1 MPGWDWGGASN
12 PNDREENNTSSNTS
26 KNTSNDTPSPGDTG
40 GEGGNNPTDNSN
52 SQFDSGNNNT
62 PYRDPIMDMV
72 DPSKIPGTPE
82 YSKIEK
88 ETYVTLPE
96 KKLKMSKGVRPEMTV
111 TLEEKAYWDRLDEQ
125 VDKVTGD
132 LGYQLEKRLVNFAK
146 NKIPI
151 VGMFLPS
158 YYPERTIAG
167 DRVAPQDIAMDR
179 PDQGSDFKKFDPSD
193 ADGIDFILQQIAM
206 GNNNWQ
212 DDPSW
217 WSNLPESQANK
228 YFQGMDNNANVSSD
242 YLSTH
247 NAAVAKI
254 NGLLQDNNKYEISKN
269 NGIFKDWLTGKGLI

>member
-12 PNDREENNTSSNTS
+12 PNDREENNTSNNTS
-26 KNTSNDTPSPGDTG
+26 APSPGDTG

-52 SQFDSGNNNT
+52 TQFDSGNNNT
-62 PYRDPIMDMV
+62 PYRDPLMDMV

-82 YSKIEK
+82 YIAEEK
-88 ETYVTLPE
+88 ETYVMLPE

-111 TLEEKAYWDRLDEQ
+111 TLEEKAYWDRLDAQ

-167 DRVAPQDIAMDR
+167 DRIGDQDRPMDR
-179 PDQGSDFKKFDPSD
+179 PDQDSDFKKVETKD
-193 ADGIDFILQQIAM
+193 DGIDFILSQIAM
-206 GNNNWQ
+206 GNNNWA
-212 DDPSW
+212 DYPSW
-217 WSNLPESQANK
+217 WSDLPESQANK

-242 YLSTH
+242 YLNTH

>member
-12 PNDREENNTSSNTS
+12 PNDREENNTSNNTS
-26 KNTSNDTPSPGDTG
+26 APSPGDTQ
-40 GEGGNNPTDNSN
+40 GEGGNNPSDNSDT
-52 SQFDSGNNNT
+52 QFDSGNNNT

-167 DRVAPQDIAMDR
+167 DRIGDQDRPMDR
-179 PDQGSDFKKFDPSD
+179 PDQASDFKKVETKD
-193 ADGIDFILQQIAM
+193 DGIDFILSQIAM
-206 GNNNWQ
+206 GNNNWA

-217 WSNLPESQANK
+217 WSDLPESQANK

-242 YLSTH
+242 YLNTH

>member
-1 MPGWDWGGASN
+1 MPGWDWGGADD
-12 PNDREENNTSSNTS
+12 PNDTSSSNNNDSGSSDDYGYGVTGNEPPQNT
-26 KNTSNDTPSPGDTG
+26 
-40 GEGGNNPTDNSN
+40 NN
-52 SQFDSGNNNT
+52 GNNNT

-96 KKLKMSKGVRPEMTV
+96 KKLKMSKGKRPEMTV
-111 TLEEKAYWDRLDEQ
+111 TLEEKRYWDRLDEQ
-125 VDKVTGD
+125 VDKVTGT

-167 DRVAPQDIAMDR
+167 DRVGDQDIPMDR
-179 PDQGSDFKKFDPSD
+179 PDQASDFKQVETKD
-193 ADGIDFILQQIAM
+193 DGIDFILSQIAM
-206 GNNNWQ
+206 GNNNWA

-217 WSNLPESQANK
+217 WSDLPESQANK
-228 YFQGMDNNANVSSD
+228 YFQGMDNNANVNSD
-242 YLSTH
+242 YLNTH

>member
-12 PNDREENNTSSNTS
+12 PNDTEENNTSN
-26 KNTSNDTPSPGDTG
+26 NNSNDTPSPGDTG

-52 SQFDSGNNNT
+52 TQFDSGNNNT

-82 YSKIEK
+82 YIKREK

-132 LGYQLEKRLVNFAK
+132 LGYRLEKRLAAFAK
-146 NKIPI
+146 SKIPI
-151 VGMFLPS
+151 VGMFLPTI
-158 YYPERTIAG
+158 YPERTIAG
-167 DRVAPQDIAMDR
+167 DRIGDQDRPMDR
-179 PDQGSDFKKFDPSD
+179 PDQASDFKKVETKD
-193 ADGIDFILQQIAM
+193 DGIDFILSQIAM
-206 GNNNWQ
+206 GNNNWA

-217 WSNLPESQANK
+217 WSDLPESQANK
-228 YFQGMDNNANVSSD
+228 YFQGMDQDNSVNKD

>member
-1 MPGWDWGGASN
+1 MPGWDWGGADD
-12 PNDREENNTSSNTS
+12 PNDTSSSNTS
-26 KNTSNDTPSPGDTG
+26 NNTSAPSPGDTG
-40 GEGGNNPTDNSN
+40 GEGGNNPSDNSN
-52 SQFDSGNNNT
+52 SQFDSGNDNT

-151 VGMFLPS
+151 VGMFLPTI
-158 YYPERTIAG
+158 YPKRTIAG
-167 DRVAPQDIAMDR
+167 DRVAPQDIAIDR
-179 PDQGSDFKKFDPSD
+179 PDQASDFKKFETQDE
-193 ADGIDFILQQIAM
+193 GTDFILQQIAM
-206 GNNNWQ
+206 GNNNWA

-217 WSNLPESQANK
+217 WSDLPESQANK
-228 YFQGMDNNANVSSD
+228 YFQGMDQGQGVSKD
-242 YLSTH
+242 YLNTH

>member
-26 KNTSNDTPSPGDTG
+26 NNTSNDTPSPGDTG

-52 SQFDSGNNNT
+52 TQFDSGNNNT

-146 NKIPI
+146 NKIPL
-151 VGMFLPS
+151 GFLLPTI
-158 YYPERTIAG
+158 YPERTIAG

-179 PDQGSDFKKFDPSD
+179 PDQASDFKKAETKD
-193 ADGIDFILQQIAM
+193 DGIDFILSQIAM
-206 GNNNWQ
+206 GNNNWA

-217 WSNLPESQANK
+217 WSDLPESQANK

-242 YLSTH
+242 YLNTH

>member
-1 MPGWDWGGASN
+1 MPGWDWGGADD
-12 PNDREENNTSSNTS
+12 PNDTSSNTS
-26 KNTSNDTPSPGDTG
+26 NDTSSNTSNDTPSPGDTG
-40 GEGGNNPTDNSN
+40 GEGGNNPSDNSN

-96 KKLKMSKGVRPEMTV
+96 KKLKMSKGKRPEMTV
-111 TLEEKAYWDRLDEQ
+111 TLEEKRYWDRLDEQ

-167 DRVAPQDIAMDR
+167 DRVGDQDIPMDR
-179 PDQGSDFKKFDPSD
+179 PDQDSDFKKVETKD
-193 ADGIDFILQQIAM
+193 DGIDFILSQIAM
-206 GNNNWQ
+206 GNNNWA

-217 WSNLPESQANK
+217 WSDLPESQANK
-228 YFQGMDNNANVSSD
+228 YFQGMDNNANVNSD
-242 YLSTH
+242 YLNTH

>member
-12 PNDREENNTSSNTS
+12 PNDREENNTSNSTSN
-26 KNTSNDTPSPGDTG
+26 NTSNDTPSPGDTG
-40 GEGGNNPTDNSN
+40 GEGGNNPTDNSDT
-52 SQFDSGNNNT
+52 QFDSGNNNT

-167 DRVAPQDIAMDR
+167 DRIGDQDRPMDR
-179 PDQGSDFKKFDPSD
+179 PDQASDFKKVETKD
-193 ADGIDFILQQIAM
+193 DGIDFILSQIAM
-206 GNNNWQ
+206 GNNNWA

-217 WSNLPESQANK
+217 WSDLPESQANK

-242 YLSTH
+242 YLNTH

>member
-12 PNDREENNTSSNTS
+12 PNDREENNTSN
-26 KNTSNDTPSPGDTG
+26 NTSNDTPSPGDTG

-151 VGMFLPS
+151 VGMFLPTI
-158 YYPERTIAG
+158 YPERTIAG

-242 YLSTH
+242 YLNTH

>member
-1 MPGWDWGGASN
+1 MPGWDWGGADD
-12 PNDREENNTSSNTS
+12 PNDTSSNNNNNSGSSDDYGYGVTGNEPPQ
-26 KNTSNDTPSPGDTG
+26 NTSDG
-40 GEGGNNPTDNSN
+40 
-52 SQFDSGNNNT
+52 
-62 PYRDPIMDMV
+62 YRDPIMDMV

-96 KKLKMSKGVRPEMTV
+96 KKLKMSKGKRPEMTV
-111 TLEEKAYWDRLDEQ
+111 TLEEKRYWDRLDEQ
-125 VDKVTGD
+125 VDKVTGT

-146 NKIPI
+146 NKVPI
-151 VGMFLPS
+151 VGMFLPT

-167 DRVAPQDIAMDR
+167 DRVGDQDIPMDR
-179 PDQGSDFKKFDPSD
+179 PDQASDFKKVETKD
-193 ADGIDFILQQIAM
+193 DGIDFILSQIAM
-206 GNNNWQ
+206 GNNNWA

-217 WSNLPESQANK
+217 WSDLPESQANK
-228 YFQGMDNNANVSSD
+228 YFQGMDNNANVNSD
-242 YLSTH
+242 YLNTH

>member
-12 PNDREENNTSSNTS
+12 PNDREENNTSNNTS
-26 KNTSNDTPSPGDTG
+26 APSPGDTG
-40 GEGGNNPTDNSN
+40 GEGGNNPSDNSN

-179 PDQGSDFKKFDPSD
+179 PDQASDFKKVETKD
-193 ADGIDFILQQIAM
+193 DGIDFILSQIAM
-206 GNNNWQ
+206 GNNNWA

-217 WSNLPESQANK
+217 WSDLPESQANK

-242 YLSTH
+242 YLNTH

>member
-26 KNTSNDTPSPGDTG
+26 NNTSNDTPSPGDTG

-52 SQFDSGNNNT
+52 TQFDSGNNNT

-111 TLEEKAYWDRLDEQ
+111 TLEEKKYWDRLDEQ
-125 VDKVTGD
+125 VNKVTGT

-167 DRVAPQDIAMDR
+167 DRIGDQDIPMDR
-179 PDQGSDFKKFDPSD
+179 PDQASDFKKVETKD
-193 ADGIDFILQQIAM
+193 DGIDFILKQIAM
-206 GNNNWQ
+206 GNNNWA

-217 WSNLPESQANK
+217 WSDLPESQANK
-228 YFQGMDNNANVSSD
+228 YFQGMDNDSNVNSD

>member
-1 MPGWDWGGASN
+1 
-12 PNDREENNTSSNTS
+12 
-26 KNTSNDTPSPGDTG
+26 
-40 GEGGNNPTDNSN
+40 
-52 SQFDSGNNNT
+52 
-62 PYRDPIMDMV
+62 
-72 DPSKIPGTPE
+72 
-82 YSKIEK
+82 
-88 ETYVTLPE
+88 
-96 KKLKMSKGVRPEMTV
+96 MSKGVRPEMTV
-111 TLEEKAYWDRLDEQ
+111 TLEEKKFYDRVDAQ

-151 VGMFLPS
+151 VGMFLPTI
-158 YYPERTIAG
+158 YPERTIAG
-167 DRVAPQDIAMDR
+167 DRVAPQDIAIDR

-193 ADGIDFILQQIAM
+193 ADGVDFILSQIAM

-217 WSNLPESQANK
+217 WSGLPESQANK
-228 YFQGMDNNANVSSD
+228 YFQGMDQGQGVSKD
-242 YLSTH
+242 YLNTH

>member
-1 MPGWDWGGASN
+1 MPGWDWGGADD
-12 PNDREENNTSSNTS
+12 PNDTSSN
-26 KNTSNDTPSPGDTG
+26 
-40 GEGGNNPTDNSN
+40 
-52 SQFDSGNNNT
+52 NNNNNNNNNFDYEGDAYGT
-62 PYRDPIMDMV
+62 PDSIASVTADNQDNYKDPIMDMV

-82 YSKIEK
+82 YSKLEK

-111 TLEEKAYWDRLDEQ
+111 TLEEKAYWDRLDAQ
-125 VDKVTGD
+125 VDKVTGS

-151 VGMFLPS
+151 VGMFIPT

-167 DRVAPQDIAMDR
+167 DIIKNQDIPMDR
-179 PDQGSDFKKFDPSD
+179 PDQAGDFKQVETKD
-193 ADGIDFILQQIAM
+193 DGIDFILKQIAT
-206 GNNNWQ
+206 GNNNWA

-217 WSNLPESQANK
+217 WSDLPESQANK
-228 YFQGMDNNANVSSD
+228 YFQGMDNNANVNSD
-242 YLSTH
+242 YLNTH
-247 NAAVAKI
+247 NEAVAKI

>member
-12 PNDREENNTSSNTS
+12 PNDTEENNTSN
-26 KNTSNDTPSPGDTG
+26 NNSNDTPSPGDTG

-52 SQFDSGNNNT
+52 TQFDSGNNNT

-132 LGYQLEKRLVNFAK
+132 LGYQLEKRLAAFAK
-146 NKIPI
+146 SKIPI
-151 VGMFLPS
+151 VGMFLPTI
-158 YYPERTIAG
+158 YPKRTIAG
-167 DRVAPQDIAMDR
+167 DRIGDQDRPMDR
-179 PDQGSDFKKFDPSD
+179 PDQASDFKKVETKD
-193 ADGIDFILQQIAM
+193 DGIDFILKQIAM
-206 GNNNWQ
+206 GNNNWA

-217 WSNLPESQANK
+217 WSDLPESQANK
-228 YFQGMDNNANVSSD
+228 YFQGMDNDSNVNSD

>member
-12 PNDREENNTSSNTS
+12 PNDREENNTSNNTS
-26 KNTSNDTPSPGDTG
+26 APSPGDTG
-40 GEGGNNPTDNSN
+40 GEGGNNPSDNSN

-193 ADGIDFILQQIAM
+193 ADGIDFILQQISM

-217 WSNLPESQANK
+217 WSDLPESQANK

-242 YLSTH
+242 YLNTH